1 MNAPTRSAIRM
12 VALFPH
18 EDAARPLR
26 LYRGRLFAAGYA
38 GARSFPLCA
47 PLAILARPL
56 KRVELGK
63 IAAEIRS
70 AAALTDERGRIAVDS
85 RSALGEDD
93 STLPPHLGLPLSI
106 PAPLSL
112 PDDAILTVCA
122 HPRLVL
128 AVLEAYSAPLPALP
142 DMDGP
147 AVFRAAY
154 IANVVLE
161 PAGNGDPRFSFTW
174 EIGQPQWLPG
184 YER

>member
-1 MNAPTRSAIRM
+1 MNELSRSTIRM

-26 LYRGRLFAAGYA
+26 LYRGRLLSAGYA

-47 PLAILARPL
+47 PLALLARPL

-63 IAAEIRS
+63 IAEEVRS
-70 AAALTDERGRIAVDS
+70 AATLTDERGRIVALPS
-85 RSALGEDD
+85 SASGEDD
-93 STLPPHLGLPLSI
+93 PALPPHLGLPLSI

-112 PDDAILTVCA
+112 PADALLSICA
-122 HPRLVL
+122 HPKLVL
-128 AVLEAYSAPLPALP
+128 TVIDAYSVALPALP
-142 DMDGP
+142 DLDGP
-147 AVFRAAY
+147 TVFRAAY
-154 IANVVLE
+154 IANLVLQ

-184 YER
+184 YAR